1 MSSKNDPR
9 PEVLEPTCMSEF
21 EVQAFLW
28 AGLRDL
34 GFNVR
39 GEVKTQYTKRCFV
52 RFDLA
57 LFVDGK
63 LAGILEVKK
72 SAIKH
77 HTTWEDTRQGTRYN
91 DFGVPVKI
99 VYGYEQAQ
107 ALIEAAKSGKI
118 FDSLLN
124 G

>member
-1 MSSKNDPR
+1 
-9 PEVLEPTCMSEF
+9 MSEF

-28 AGLRDL
+28 AGLREL

-39 GEVKTQYTKRCFV
+39 GEVKTQYAKRCFV

-57 LFVDGK
+57 LFTDGR
-63 LAGILEVKK
+63 LVGILEVKK
-72 SAIKH
+72 SAIRH
-77 HTTWEDTRQGTRYN
+77 RTTWKDTRQGARYH
-91 DFGVPVKI
+91 DFGVPVRI

-107 ALIEAAKSGKI
+107 SLIEEAKAGKL

-124 G
+124 GQRQQ